1 MFDLALAPRCAH
13 PGPGEEELFLTTG
26 DVDRQKGK
34 AVYFMRANEAAP
46 VTQAVEQEVAYGVV
60 APSAIETLQANM
72 SELFLPLVTQTG
84 SGWQR
89 NLSEE
94 ASGEFFGSLSKFQA
108 TLDEAVNSLQGGF
121 TLRKPEKMFD
131 IENKAA
137 AFNRAGSEAEVVLAF
152 EAAVEDWCKGTERLL
167 SESDA
172 NRHEGDEAGP
182 ETELEYWRTRMAKF
196 NSITEQLKGRECK
209 VVLGVLTAAK
219 SRVLKRWKLLDNS
232 ITDANNE
239 AKDNVKYL
247 STLEK
252 YIEPLAT
259 GTPHT
264 ILDAL
269 PGLMNNIKM
278 MHTIARYYNTTERMT
293 TLFKKITNKM
303 IHNCRQFVQ
312 AARRRSCGGSPSRS
326 W

>member
-1 MFDLALAPRCAH
+1 MCRLFISRTLPIVFDLALAPRCAH

-34 AVYFMRANEAAP
+34 AVYFLRANEAAP

-196 NSITEQLKGRECK
+196 NSITEQLKGRDCK
-209 VVLGVLTAAK
+209 ARAPARPRRQRRRP
-219 SRVLKRWKLLDNS
+219 RVARAS
-232 ITDANNE
+232 PVPGPGPA
-239 AKDNVKYL
+239 L
-247 STLEK
+247 SAL
-252 YIEPLAT
+252 PR
-259 GTPHT
+259 
-264 ILDAL
+264 DAL
-269 PGLMNNIKM
+269 AGL
-278 MHTIARYYNTTERMT
+278 H
-293 TLFKKITNKM
+293 
-303 IHNCRQFVQ
+303 RQVQ
-312 AARRRSCGGSPSRS
+312 ATQDGQVRPARVSKVDVDQV
-326 W
+326 